1 MKNLILIGYMGSGKT
16 TIGKLFAQTY
26 GYKFCDTDYLI
37 EKQTKKKISDI
48 FASKGEAYFRDLE
61 THTLETIQGQLI
73 NTVLSTGGGMPCREE
88 NVRLLQSIGTVIF
101 LKVSKETVISRLKE
115 DTTRPLLQG
124 DHFEEK
130 VEEMLAIRNPLYE
143 KAANYVV
150 DTGKNTT
157 KEVVETIYELMR
169 EERDKA

>member
-1 MKNLILIGYMGSGKT
+1 MGSGKT

-48 FASKGEAYFRDLE
+48 FASKGEAYFRELE
-61 THTLETIQGQLI
+61 THTLEMIQGQLK

-101 LKVSKETVISRLKE
+101 LNVSKEIVISRLKE
-115 DTTRPLLQG
+115 DTTRPLLNG

-130 VEEMLAIRNPLYE
+130 VEEMLTIRNPLYE
-143 KAANYVV
+143 KAADFVI
-150 DTGKNTT
+150 DTGKKTT
-157 KEVVETIYELMR
+157 KEVVEAIYELMR
-169 EERDKA
+169 GEKDKA